1 MKASLARDFDQLED
15 LAESV
20 DYAVVGPHDNRV
32 HEVRTRIF
40 PFNTICHLERDFG
53 DGIWR
58 GCTATLISPLKVLS
72 AGHCLYNHR
81 LRRAPVRIR
90 VNPGQSDRDTK
101 PFGSI
106 MTRRFY
112 VPERYVR
119 ATNPLHPDRRDFDYG
134 LIVLPSPFNG
144 IRRFMALKAL
154 PDGELRRLKSRGL
167 ITIAGYP
174 ADRPIGTLWR
184 HTERLR
190 RILPKR
196 LYYTVDT

>member
-1 MKASLARDFDQLED
+1 
-15 LAESV
+15 
-20 DYAVVGPHDNRV
+20 
-32 HEVRTRIF
+32 
-40 PFNTICHLERDFG
+40 
-53 DGIWR
+53 
-58 GCTATLISPLKVLS
+58 
-72 AGHCLYNHR
+72 
-81 LRRAPVRIR
+81 
-90 VNPGQSDRDTK
+90 
-101 PFGSI
+101 